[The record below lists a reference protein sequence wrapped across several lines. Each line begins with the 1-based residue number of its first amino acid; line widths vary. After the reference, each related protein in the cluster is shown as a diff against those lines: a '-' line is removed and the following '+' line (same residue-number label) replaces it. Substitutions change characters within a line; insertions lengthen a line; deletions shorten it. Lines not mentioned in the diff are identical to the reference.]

1 MTMVSS
7 EQIIDMIKES
17 MLIEL
22 KDKNKVAN
30 LTLQELGLD
39 SLDCLEFLYLV
50 QDKYDLNIKSDQ
62 YNSLMNYSPENIA
75 EIINSKFQPS

>member
-1 MTMVSS
+1 MVSS
-7 EQIIDMIKES
+7 EQIIDMIQES

-22 KDKNKVAN
+22 KDKNKIAN
-30 LTLQELGLD
+30 STLQELGLD

-50 QDKYDLNIKSDQ
+50 QDKYDLNIKSNQ
-62 YNSLMNYSPENIA
+62 YNSFMNCSPENIA

>member
-7 EQIIDMIKES
+7 EQIIEMIKES

-30 LTLQELGLD
+30 STLQELGLD

-62 YNSLMNYSPENIA
+62 YNSFMNYSPENIA